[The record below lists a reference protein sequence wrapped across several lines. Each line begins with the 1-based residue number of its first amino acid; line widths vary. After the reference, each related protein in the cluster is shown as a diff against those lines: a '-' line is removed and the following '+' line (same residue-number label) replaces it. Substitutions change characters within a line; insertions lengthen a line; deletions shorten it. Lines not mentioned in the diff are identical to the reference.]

1 MRWGLRKRSETK
13 HRSPCA
19 SESVVRTTA
28 RTTARTRRLTSFV
41 FYPWYLLLKSV
52 WNIVL
57 QPLIVAL
64 PLRSPLRVRDR
75 VPAQRAY
82 HTSGGLGVALVALAA
97 AVNADIAN
105 PVQFGFVLV
114 ERLFRLVF
122 GARAARVQDLT
133 TALALDRPRRALLS
147 FLAPFLR
154 TALLFLLRFGDEVTP
169 RLLGLLDRR
178 GRLHRRGRL
187 RHRQRAR
194 PFASDRDRRGRDLSV
209 TTIALSIQKLE
220 KGGDLPP
227 RQ

>member
-1 MRWGLRKRSETK
+1 MPLR
-13 HRSPCA
+13 A
-19 SESVVRTTA
+19 SSARTR

-105 PVQFGFVLV
+105 PVQCRPGV
-114 ERLFRLVF
+114 ELLSRLVF
-122 GARAARVQDLT
+122 GALAASVQGLT
-133 TALALDRPRRALLS
+133 TALALDRPRHALLS
-147 FLAPFLR
+147 SLAPFLR
-154 TALLFLLRFGDEVTP
+154 TGLLFLIRFGDEDPP
-169 RLLGLLDRR
+169 RLLGLLNRR

-194 PFASDRDRRGRDLSV
+194 PFASDRDRRDRDLSV
-209 TTIALSIQKLE
+209 TTVVLFIQKNSKKVEISEGHLAESE
-220 KGGDLPP
+220 KN
-227 RQ
+227 